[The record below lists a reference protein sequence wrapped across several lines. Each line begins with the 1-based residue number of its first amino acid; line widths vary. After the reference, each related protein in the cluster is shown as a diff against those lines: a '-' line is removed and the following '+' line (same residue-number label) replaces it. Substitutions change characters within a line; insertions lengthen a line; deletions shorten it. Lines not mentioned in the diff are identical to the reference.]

1 MGHVTWPR
9 PFQGCFVICRLGLVM
24 FNPHIKFQM
33 STTTCNEKMKGNI
46 KCKNSL
52 LSRPLGDL
60 GLMHRV
66 HLWLDGKR
74 IVDLLLA

>member
-1 MGHVTWPR
+1 
-9 PFQGCFVICRLGLVM
+9 
-24 FNPHIKFQM
+24 
-33 STTTCNEKMKGNI
+33 MKGNI